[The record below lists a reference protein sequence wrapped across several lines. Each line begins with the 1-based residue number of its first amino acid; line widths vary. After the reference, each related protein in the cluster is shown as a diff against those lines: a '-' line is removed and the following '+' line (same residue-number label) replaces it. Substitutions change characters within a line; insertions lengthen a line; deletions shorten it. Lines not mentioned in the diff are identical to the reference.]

1 MEMEYGAMK
10 RGHGHA
16 GRRREGRGRNVA
28 CTVLLFF
35 SLFGF
40 SACGKADEPLQVAFY
55 YENVCASCE
64 GDADFFALYNKCL
77 STEEKEVL
85 NVEIATYNVFM
96 DSCRERYE
104 EESERLGIPGETSL
118 PVLVI
123 GERWYSGYKDMEE
136 ALRLLPAQNMNK
148 CKHY

>member
-1 MEMEYGAMK
+1 MKMEYGAMK
-10 RGHGHA
+10 RGYGHA

-28 CTVLLFF
+28 CAVLLLF
-35 SLFGF
+35 SLLGF
-40 SACGKADEPLQVAFY
+40 SACGKADGPLQVAFY

-77 STEEKEVL
+77 SPEEKEEL

-96 DSCRERYE
+96 DFCRERYKK
-104 EESERLGIPGETSL
+104 ESERLGIPRETSL

-123 GERWYSGYKDMEE
+123 GEQWYSGYKDMEE
-136 ALRLLPAQNMNK
+136 ALRLLPAQDMK
-148 CKHY
+148 KSKHY